1 MNLGKV
7 KTFLIVLFLGI
18 NVYLLISLFTSSTF
32 YIDNETIESTVEVL
46 KTNKI
51 EVDKDLIMKSV
62 ENLKNIDTN
71 NVLYTESFKKN
82 NKNGAFEIKDD
93 VFSGQKNFGNLY
105 AKNDGNIKDTIK
117 EYLEESGFSTEY
129 MKTGEIFK
137 NEKGE
142 KVFFINCYVDDYEVF
157 DSKIKVTVQKNNN
170 VLIKGS
176 WYEPLSD
183 DVKLRTRSRDTV
195 YITSVLVSMIQNEE
209 IMKNAPFRIKD
220 IDYGYLA
227 GASYG
232 EGTHVKSSALPYYR
246 IKDDKGNVYYYDAQN
261 GSYLK

>member
-18 NVYLLISLFTSSTF
+18 NIYLLISLFTSSTF
-32 YIDNETIESTVEVL
+32 YIDSETIDSTVEIL
-46 KTNKI
+46 KTNDI
-51 EVDKDLIMKSV
+51 DVDKEVIMKSV
-62 ENLKNIDTN
+62 ENLKNIDTS
-71 NVLYTESFKKN
+71 NVVYTEKFKKN
-82 NKNGAFEIKDD
+82 NKNGSFQIEGDT
-93 VFSGQKNFGNLY
+93 FSCTKSFDGIY
-105 AKNDGNIKDTIK
+105 AKGEDDIKDTIE
-117 EYLEESGFSTEY
+117 EYLEKMGFPLEY
-129 MKTGEIFK
+129 MKTGKISENK
-137 NEKGE
+137 KGE
-142 KVFFINCYVDDYEVF
+142 KVYYISCYVDDYEIF
-157 DSKIKVTVQKNNN
+157 DSKIKITLQKNNT
-170 VLIKGS
+170 VLIKGT

-183 DVKLRTRSRDTV
+183 DVKLRSRSRDTV

-209 IMKNAPFRIKD
+209 IMAKAPFTITD

-246 IKDDKGNVYYYDAQN
+246 IKDNKGNVYYYDAQN